1 MKKTY
6 THFLL
11 SAVLFLCFAN
21 SKAQTALDFTQYDCV
36 GNLHHLFDDLDSGH
50 AVLLHFY
57 MPNCSSCAPPA
68 LVLQAMANNVNASYP
83 GMVTG
88 YAFPFNNSTTCSY
101 STTWV
106 FSNHLGLYVPMDS
119 GTAMVAHYGG
129 FGMPT
134 VVLLGGRNHRV
145 LYSSLNFVTTDTS
158 AMRDTILSLL
168 SHPTLA
174 VSSLSASISDLSV
187 FPNPLSDQ
195 LSVQVSL
202 RESADISLE
211 IIDITG
217 RQVYTLPVE
226 KHNTGTVSKQINTS
240 SLPDGCYL
248 LKLSVN
254 GEMTTR
260 HISIMH

>member
-1 MKKTY
+1 
-6 THFLL
+6 LL
-11 SAVLFLCFAN
+11 LAVLLFFCFSY
-21 SKAQTALDFTQYDCV
+21 SKAQTALDFTQYDCI

-68 LVLQAMANNVNASYP
+68 QVIQAMANNVNATHP
-83 GMVTG
+83 GMVAG
-88 YAFPFNNSTTCSY
+88 YAFPFNNTTTCAY

-106 FSNHLGLYVPMDS
+106 FSNHLGLYTPMDS

-134 VVLLGGRNHRV
+134 VVLLGGRDHRV
-145 LYSSLNFVTTDTS
+145 LYSSLNFVTADTAS
-158 AMRDTILSLL
+158 MRDTILSLL

-174 VSSLSASISDLSV
+174 VSDVSATVSDLSV
-187 FPNPLSDQ
+187 FPNPVSDQ
-195 LSVQVSL
+195 LSVQLDL
-202 RESADISLE
+202 RQSADISIE
-211 IIDITG
+211 IVDITG
-217 RQVYTLPVE
+217 RSVYTLPVE
-226 KHNTGTVSKQINTS
+226 KHNTGAFSKPLNTS

-248 LKLSVN
+248 LRLSVN
-254 GEMTTR
+254 GVMTTK